1 MCLICR
7 TLAIQSVLS
16 NSYLSTI
23 ALLSCYLDGV
33 HAIYYYKPRDYIL
46 KGALQTLILQNKQ

>member
-1 MCLICR
+1 MCLISI

-23 ALLSCYLDGV
+23 VLLSCYLDGGHV
-33 HAIYYYKPRDYIL
+33 VY
-46 KGALQTLILQNKQ
+46 